1 MADDP
6 PQLAQP
12 ESGSSPRAVP
22 VQRPPPPALRQRL
35 GRASTTPW
43 DGSASSSFQ
52 PPPHQLRRRSSVLSE
67 FSSMRSST
75 DNILNPGSRDL
86 DSLAQEEPSHWH
98 SLPLVFAILPAVGG
112 IFFKN
117 GSAVVTDI
125 LLLGLASLLLNWC
138 VRMPWE
144 WYHAAQTPVPYAQEA
159 GGSLSDPIPEEDSE
173 DDEAL
178 ADSPTGDAKTAQ
190 EHLSDLPLDPPAPER
205 SSDYVA
211 AVNELRSDQL
221 FALAACFLGPV
232 FGAYLL
238 HAIRGSLSRPSEG
251 LVSNYNLTIFL
262 LAAEIRPAS
271 HLLRMLRAR
280 TLYLQRIVREQSDPE
295 SFKTDQSAVS
305 DLGKRLGE
313 LESHMAD
320 VASASTTIKEK
331 EKSTGAA
338 APAEVMNLVRQSFQ
352 PQLDALNRAVR
363 RYEKRATTQTMS
375 TEARLQDLE
384 SRLKDA
390 LALAAAAA
398 RSGQKKKPGIAI
410 ILFDWLST
418 LFMIP
423 LQAIWTLFAYP
434 FQALSSITRSVKR
447 FLFGYKKSSDKK
459 GKGKS
464 KTTHGPDRG
473 HGSLNGY
480 RAQAGPSGRR

>member
-1 MADDP
+1 MTEDSP
-6 PQLAQP
+6 PQP
-12 ESGSSPRAVP
+12 EPPSSARTPS
-22 VQRPPPPALRQRL
+22 VQRPQSSALRQRL
-35 GRASTTPW
+35 PRAQTTPC
-43 DGSASSSFQ
+43 DSAFSSASFAPASH
-52 PPPHQLRRRSSVLSE
+52 PLRRRSSMLSD
-67 FSSMRSST
+67 FSSIRSST
-75 DNILNPGSRDL
+75 DNLFNPGSRDKDTL
-86 DSLAQEEPSHWH
+86 PQDEPSHWH
-98 SLPLVFAILPAVGG
+98 SLPLVFAILPAVSG
-112 IFFKN
+112 IFFNN

-125 LLLGLASLLLNWC
+125 LLLALASLLLNWC

-144 WYHAAQTPVPYAQEA
+144 WYHAAQMPLPFAQEA
-159 GGSLSDPIPEEDSE
+159 GGILTDVIPEEDSE
-173 DDEAL
+173 DEEVIS
-178 ADSPTGDAKTAQ
+178 DSPTADAKTAQ
-190 EHLSDLPLDPPAPER
+190 EHLSDDAREPPASGHSPE
-205 SSDYVA
+205 YIA
-211 AVNELRSDQL
+211 AVKELRSDQL
-221 FALAACFLGPV
+221 LALAACFLGPV
-232 FGAYLL
+232 FGTYLL

-280 TLYLQRIVREQSDPE
+280 TLYLQRLVREQADSDSLKSDP
-295 SFKTDQSAVS
+295 SAVS
-305 DLGKRLGE
+305 DLSRRLGE

-320 VASASTTIKEK
+320 VASASATVKEK
-331 EKSTGAA
+331 EKGTAPS
-338 APAEVMNLVRQSFQ
+338 APADVVNLARQSFQ

-363 RYEKRATTQTMS
+363 RYEKRATTQTMA

-398 RSGQKKKPGIAI
+398 RNGQQKKPGLGT

-423 LQAIWTLFAYP
+423 LHAIWTLFVYP
-434 FQALSSITRSVKR
+434 FQTLSGITRSIKR
-447 FLFGYKKSSDKK
+447 FLFGYKKSVEKKGGK
-459 GKGKS
+459 GKGRAGYS
-464 KTTHGPDRG
+464 AERG